1 MTHDPVADRIARERI
16 QQVINLRRWDSLTVT
31 KRRELVDLIR
41 SHELSDKEIFTLYK
55 RTSKEASQCHTSSE
69 IAA

>member
-55 RTSKEASQCHTSSE
+55 RTSKEAEICISSE